1 MKKENEI
8 ATAVL
13 FVAATAFS
21 TGLVHSFSNASKTLF
36 GAGFTD
42 INVKPTGLAS
52 PAKEGHI
59 FANDFEA
66 KDHDGKVVT
75 GTYSQSFYGKNKSFT
90 IKNAK

>member
-36 GAGFTD
+36 GAGFTS
-42 INVKPTGLAS
+42 INVKPTGLAT
-52 PAKEGHI
+52 KEGYI
-59 FANDFEA
+59 FANDFDA
-66 KDHDGKVVT
+66 KDTNGIAVT
-75 GTYSQSFYGKNKSFT
+75 GTYSQSFFGKNVGFT
-90 IKNAK
+90 IKNAQ